1 MQLSDVPFEAV
12 NQAGVFTRA
21 QAYADGWTP
30 RQARRRVDAGRWQ
43 VVVGSALASTA
54 TAIGPW
60 QLAHSVLLTWPA
72 AVISHE
78 LAGALHGLPVDPAG
92 VGTATVPHAHG
103 LRAHGLRAYR
113 SPLAADDIGQLGG
126 LPVTG
131 EARTMLDL
139 LAKLPWDDARS
150 LWSWLV
156 TRRRMDLAL
165 LEGGLSRRSGL
176 VGTPQ
181 LRRLLAVSRSGSLS
195 AAEDRFHDLLG
206 RGGIAGWAANAPV
219 QLDGGVI
226 AVVDV
231 LFAAARLVVEI
242 DGYGAHSSRETF
254 QRDRRRQN
262 QLIAAGYTVLRFTWQ
277 DLEQRPGAVVAEVV
291 AALQRAA
298 AQISGPK

>member
-1 MQLSDVPFEAV
+1 MQLQDVPFEAV

-21 QAYADGWTP
+21 QAYSDGWTP
-30 RQARRRVDAGRWQ
+30 RQTRRRLDAGRWKA
-43 VVVGSALASTA
+43 VAGSALAATA

-60 QLAHSVLLTWPA
+60 QLAYAVLLTWPT

-92 VGTATVPHAHG
+92 AGTATVPHAQG
-103 LRAHGLRAYR
+103 LRACGLRVYR
-113 SPLAADDIGQLGG
+113 SPLAADDIGQVGG
-126 LPVTG
+126 LPVTS

-139 LAKLPWDDARS
+139 LAQLSWDEARS

-156 TRRRMDLAL
+156 TRRRMDLASLESGL
-165 LEGGLSRRSGL
+165 LRRSGL

-181 LRRLLAVSRSGSLS
+181 LRRLVAVGRTGSLS
-195 AAEDRFHDLLG
+195 AAEDRFHELLG
-206 RGGIAGWAANAPV
+206 RAGIRGWTANVPIQV
-219 QLDGGVI
+219 DGRVI

-231 LFAAARLVVEI
+231 LFTSARLVVEI
-242 DGYGAHSSRETF
+242 DGYRVHSSRDTF

-277 DLEQRPGAVVAEVV
+277 DLEQRPRAVVAEVV

-298 AQISGPK
+298 